1 METRQ
6 LRKWPF
12 SLELSSSVLIHAPRQ
27 PTWEAFRNIERWPV
41 WSRVCL
47 GVWGIA
53 GGPWRAGGQ
62 LSFKLRIA
70 GVSVSF
76 SVNVIEALPTQR
88 VVWASTVL
96 GLTATRTFTF
106 DGHSGTTIVTDR
118 KTFESPL
125 IPVRLVYPR
134 PVIRLMTESW
144 LNDLKAESER
154 LAQRR
159 SSLM

>member
-1 METRQ
+1 MLPGSPPGKLSGTLNVGRSGAVYVWVSGASRVDHGVQ
-6 LRKWPF
+6 VGNY
-12 SLELSSSVLIHAPRQ
+12 LSS
-27 PTWEAFRNIERWPV
+27 
-41 WSRVCL
+41 
-47 GVWGIA
+47 
-53 GGPWRAGGQ
+53 
-62 LSFKLRIA
+62 
-70 GVSVSF
+70 SVSF